1 MRRILPILTLIIST
15 VAFGQLPKSLVE
27 STERISMFDEYD
39 GTLYMHH
46 KYKESSVI
54 DEKSGTFDAKLK
66 YNIYTDALE
75 YKSGSE
81 YYSVNKTPT
90 IHARIDDNYFYYCEF
105 KNQRGLNRNGYYILV
120 ELNDK
125 YRIYKRYTLEI
136 KEPSLTTMTQ
146 LGESGRLK
154 PIVTYFIEER
164 GTIVELPMNK
174 KEFLATF
181 SDKGSELGS
190 YIKKEKIRVRKE
202 EDLIRLVAKYNALK
216 SIESSPSRS
225 LLTNVG
231 RGN

>member
-1 MRRILPILTLIIST
+1 MKRILLIIALIIST
-15 VAFGQLPKSLVE
+15 VAFAQLPKSLVE
-27 STERISMFDEYD
+27 STERVSMFDDYD
-39 GTLYMHH
+39 GSLYLSN

-75 YKSGSE
+75 YKFGSE
-81 YYSVNKTPT
+81 LYTVTKTPT

-105 KNQRGLNRNGYYILV
+105 KNQRGIKRQGYYILV
-120 ELNDK
+120 ELNDR
-125 YRIYKRYTLEI
+125 YRIYKKYNLEI
-136 KEPSLTTMTQ
+136 KDPSQTTMTQ

-154 PIVTYFIEER
+154 PVVSYYLEER

-181 SDKGSELGS
+181 SDKESELGS
-190 YIKKEKIRVRKE
+190 YIKKERIKVRKE